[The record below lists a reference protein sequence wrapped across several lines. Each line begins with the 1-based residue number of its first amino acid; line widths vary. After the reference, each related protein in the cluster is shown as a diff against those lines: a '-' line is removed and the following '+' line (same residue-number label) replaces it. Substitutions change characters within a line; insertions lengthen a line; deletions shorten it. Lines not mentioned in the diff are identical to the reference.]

1 LFFLVFPLKLPDL
14 STKKINFMSQLISR
28 QKAIEMTTLYQT
40 EKENILDPG
49 FRGRNILATA
59 ETFDRADFDKVLS
72 EPGCV
77 SVRIYYGM
85 DDGLKVH
92 AIIVGV
98 DDQGEDILPEME
110 SDDNGSIVE
119 EGTRCPP
126 TCAPASPLNG
136 A

>member
-1 LFFLVFPLKLPDL
+1 
-14 STKKINFMSQLISR
+14 MSQLISR
-28 QKAIEMTTLYQT
+28 QKAIEMTSLFQK
-40 EKENILDPG
+40 EKENILDPD
-49 FRGRNILATA
+49 FRDRNILATA

-72 EPGCV
+72 QPGCV

-98 DDQGEDILPEME
+98 NDKREDILPEMD
-110 SDDNGSIVE
+110 SDEDGSIVE

-126 TCAPASPLNG
+126 TCTASALNG
-136 A
+136 G